1 MAQRIL
7 FVDDEPALL
16 AGIGRHLRGQ
26 FEFDT
31 ANGGDEAL
39 ALIEAKGP
47 YAVLVTDMRM
57 PNMDGLALLDRVKGK
72 APDTVRMMLTGNTD
86 QGTAVNAINHG
97 HIFSFL
103 NKPCQPDHLK
113 EALHRALRQHQLQ
126 TAERQLLEQTLTGA
140 VGTMVDVLST
150 IHPLI
155 FSRAMVV
162 RELAMEA
169 AEQLGICSW
178 VMDLAAM
185 LAPIGW
191 VTVPTEVAA
200 RVVALGDRA
209 NRDDRAL
216 AEHVPEVGAKLLER
230 IPRLEQVSKIVRY
243 QAKQYDGG
251 GWPHDDI
258 GGGDR
263 IPIESRLLK
272 ICNDL
277 MDRAGHRALLA
288 SHLSDLYARKAH
300 YDSDLMMV
308 VDLVLRERMVAAAGE
323 VDPQA
328 LIMVERPSQLQRG
341 DRLEDGLLFLDGGL
355 ALAAGENV
363 TEVNIARF
371 TALNAIRPLGFPIR
385 VYRQH
390 PTHLAS

>member
-1 MAQRIL
+1 MSQRIL

-31 ANGGDEAL
+31 ATGGEEAL
-39 ALIEAKGP
+39 ELISAKGP

-57 PNMDGLALLDRVKGK
+57 PNMDGLTLLDRVKGK

-86 QGTAVNAINHG
+86 QGTAVNAINRG

-113 EALHRALRQHQLQ
+113 DALRHALRQHQLL
-126 TAERQLLEQTLTGA
+126 TAEKQLLEQTLTGA

-150 IHPLI
+150 IHPLV

-162 RELAMEA
+162 RELVMEA
-169 AEQLGICSW
+169 AENLGICSW

-209 NRDDRAL
+209 SRDDRAL
-216 AEHVPEVGAKLLER
+216 ADHVPEVGAKLIER
-230 IPRLEQVSKIVRY
+230 IPRLEQVAKIVRY
-243 QAKQYDGG
+243 QAKNYDGG

-258 GGGDR
+258 GGER
-263 IPIESRLLK
+263 IPVEARLLK

-277 MDRAGHRALLA
+277 MDKAGHRALLA
-288 SHLSDLYARKAH
+288 SHVSDLFAKKTQ
-300 YDSDLMMV
+300 YDVDIVMV
-308 VDLVLRERMVAAAGE
+308 VDLVLRERMVAEARG
-323 VDPQA
+323 VDPES
-328 LIMVERPSQLQRG
+328 LVTVERPSQLQRG

-355 ALAAGENV
+355 ALAAGEHV

-371 TALNAIRPLGFPIR
+371 TALHAIRPLGFPVR

-390 PTHLAS
+390 PTKLAS